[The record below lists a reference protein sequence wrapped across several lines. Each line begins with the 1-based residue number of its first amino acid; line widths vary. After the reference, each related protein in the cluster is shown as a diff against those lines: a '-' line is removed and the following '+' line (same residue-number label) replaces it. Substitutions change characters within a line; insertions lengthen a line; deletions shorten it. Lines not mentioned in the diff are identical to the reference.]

1 MSSVGDHQSEGLR
14 EGADPQ
20 SAGDPALARLAGPY
34 RRGTGT
40 AHQAF
45 QLSQI
50 PLVALFIA
58 TGEREQKH
66 PLVSGRGDDALGIGF
81 IRCED
86 AKIPQVALFK
96 RSPAIGLRGVR
107 NQEFGRASS
116 IGRRAW
122 CKAQPVPRGDVEGD
136 HGVAGI

>member
-1 MSSVGDHQSEGLR
+1 M
-14 EGADPQ
+14 A
-20 SAGDPALARLAGPY
+20 PALAGPGHRL
-34 RRGTGT
+34 GTGT
-40 AHQAF
+40 AHKAF

-58 TGEREQKH
+58 TGEREQQH
-66 PLVSGRGDDALGIGF
+66 SLVSGRGADALGMGF

-96 RSPAIGLRGVR
+96 RSPAIGLRRVR
-107 NQEFGRASS
+107 NQEFSRTSS
-116 IGRRAW
+116 ISRRTR
-122 CKAQPVPRGDVEGD
+122 CKAKPMPRSDVEGD